1 MSPPIAR
8 PNTPS
13 ARLHPVPNIFPP
25 HSATHIAI
33 PMISDIDNPN
43 RPRTPPNT
51 SPPEPTSHGE
61 AYIARN
67 DGAYLR
73 HEASPTRRKG
83 RGMTQRERET
93 RRKHSALKK
102 GYERKQDDEGWT
114 TTDRSVRASTQTN
127 HSDAR
132 VPMIAETEEAGVE
145 RGPKRKYGGLG
156 EEDKGEEK
164 MKGQG
169 LGMGMGISRRRRSE
183 FRMLGV
189 GLERNHPPIHSHHLI
204 RDIPR
209 LDHPRNRISNLF
221 WCA

>member
-1 MSPPIAR
+1 M
-8 PNTPS
+8 
-13 ARLHPVPNIFPP
+13 FPP

-93 RRKHSALKK
+93 RRKNSALKK

-114 TTDRSVRASTQTN
+114 TTHKQITATPACR
-127 HSDAR
+127 
-132 VPMIAETEEAGVE
+132 
-145 RGPKRKYGGLG
+145 
-156 EEDKGEEK
+156 
-164 MKGQG
+164 
-169 LGMGMGISRRRRSE
+169 
-183 FRMLGV
+183 
-189 GLERNHPPIHSHHLI
+189 
-204 RDIPR
+204 
-209 LDHPRNRISNLF
+209 
-221 WCA
+221 